1 MASLLLAVIYLTFI
15 SLGLP
20 DSLLGT
26 AWPVMHVELAAPVAV
41 QSLISIIISC
51 CTIVSSLLTAKLV
64 HKLGTGK
71 LTALSVALT
80 AGAILGFSATNAFWQ
95 LCLIAIPYGL
105 GAGAIDSALNNYVAL
120 NYGARH
126 MSWLH
131 CCWGIGASVGP
142 LVMGWALAG
151 PLSWH
156 GGYLAIGAMQA
167 IITAALF
174 LSLPLWKSTDG
185 RAEDEAANE
194 RAAVQADPA
203 GTSRAM
209 HAGQAE
215 CANESNGPKHTQT
228 VAQQACGRAAD
239 HVECEWAAAEP
250 ECKQAY
256 PAKPGRKQAEA
267 AKPECRQANPA
278 APGHKQTVAHPE
290 RPLTNRELL
299 RLPGARAAIGSFGTY
314 CALEG
319 SIGLWIASYLTMAR
333 GLDAA
338 TAASIVSQ
346 FFLGITIGRLVSG
359 FAAQW
364 LTSENQIRLGQA
376 LIAGGLIGLV
386 ALNGGVAAGACTFV
400 AGLGCAPIYP
410 SIVALTPK
418 RFGERASQGLVSLQ
432 MACAYAGSM
441 LFPPVFGLV
450 AGAGG
455 AALIPLMAIALL
467 GSHVVLAERAARA
480 TGR

>member
-26 AWPVMHVELAAPVAV
+26 AWPVMHVELAAPVAA

-51 CTIVSSLLTAKLV
+51 CTIASSLLTAKLV

-80 AGAILGFSATNAFWQ
+80 AGAILGFSVTNAFWQ
-95 LCLIAIPYGL
+95 LCIIAIPYGL

-156 GGYLAIGAMQA
+156 GGYLGIGAMQA
-167 IITAALF
+167 IITTALF

-185 RAEDEAANE
+185 HAGNGAANE
-194 RAAVQADPA
+194 RAAAQADPA
-203 GTSRAM
+203 GTSHAM
-209 HAGQAE
+209 HAGQEE
-215 CANESNGPKHTQT
+215 CANGPNGPKRPQT
-228 VAQQACGRAAD
+228 VAQQECGRGAGHA
-239 HVECEWAAAEP
+239 ECEWAAAEP
-250 ECKQAY
+250 ECKQA
-256 PAKPGRKQAEA
+256 
-267 AKPECRQANPA
+267 NPA
-278 APGHKQTVAHPE
+278 APEHTQAEAHPE

-364 LTSENQIRLGQA
+364 LTSENQIRLGQV

-418 RFGERASQGLVSLQ
+418 RFGAKASQGLVSLQ

-441 LFPPVFGLV
+441 LVPPVFGLV

-455 AALIPLMAIALL
+455 AVLIPYMIAALL
-467 GSHVVLAERAARA
+467 VTNTILAELAVRKTNAAPGNA
-480 TGR
+480 TR

>member
-26 AWPVMHVELAAPVAV
+26 AWPVMHVELAAPVAA

-64 HKLGTGK
+64 HRLGTGK

-142 LVMGWALAG
+142 LVMGWALAN

-156 GGYLAIGAMQA
+156 GGYLTIGAMQA

-185 RAEDEAANE
+185 RAGDGAANE

-203 GTSRAM
+203 GTSPAM
-209 HAGQAE
+209 HTRQEE
-215 CANESNGPKHTQT
+215 CANGPNGPKRPQT
-228 VAQQACGRAAD
+228 VAQQECGRTAD

-250 ECKQAY
+250 ECKQAD
-256 PAKPGRKQAEA
+256 
-267 AKPECRQANPA
+267 PA
-278 APGHKQTVAHPE
+278 APGHTQAEAHPE
-290 RPLTNRELL
+290 RPLINRELL

-441 LFPPVFGLV
+441 LVPPVFGLV

-455 AALIPLMAIALL
+455 AVLIPYMIAALL
-467 GSHVVLAERAARA
+467 VTNTILAELAVRKTNAAPGNA
-480 TGR
+480 TR

>member
-26 AWPVMHVELAAPVAV
+26 AWPVMHVELAAPVAA

-364 LTSENQIRLGQA
+364 LTSENQIRLGQV

-467 GSHVVLAERAARA
+467 GAHVVLAEHAVRA

>member
-26 AWPVMHVELAAPVAV
+26 AWPVMHVDLAAPIAA

-51 CTIVSSLLTAKLV
+51 CTIVSSLLTARLV
-64 HKLGTGK
+64 HRLGTGK

-80 AGAILGFSATNAFWQ
+80 AGAILGFSTTNAFWQ

-105 GAGAIDSALNNYVAL
+105 GAGAIDSALNNHVAL

-142 LVMGWALAG
+142 LVMGWALAS

-156 GGYLAIGAMQA
+156 AGYLAIGFIQA
-167 IITAALF
+167 VIAAVLLF
-174 LSLPLWKSTDG
+174 SLPLWRSTGTEPADG
-185 RAEDEAANE
+185 DNEDAPALASGE
-194 RAAVQADPA
+194 RPRGRDALN
-203 GTSRAM
+203 
-209 HAGQAE
+209 GQAL
-215 CANESNGPKHTQT
+215 S
-228 VAQQACGRAAD
+228 AD
-239 HVECEWAAAEP
+239 VTDARP
-250 ECKQAY
+250 SLD
-256 PAKPGRKQAEA
+256 
-267 AKPECRQANPA
+267 
-278 APGHKQTVAHPE
+278 

-299 RLPGARAAIGSFGTY
+299 KLPGAVASIGSFGFY

-319 SIGLWIASYLTMAR
+319 SIGLWVASYLVMVRSIDT
-333 GLDAA
+333 A
-338 TAASIVSQ
+338 TAASIVAQ
-346 FFLGITIGRLVSG
+346 FFMGITIGRLVSG

-364 LTSENQIRLGQA
+364 LTSENQIRIGQG
-376 LIAGGLIGLV
+376 LIAGGLIGLLV
-386 ALNGGVAAGACTFV
+386 LDGAVAAGIAILLM
-400 AGLGCAPIYP
+400 GLGCAPIYP
-410 SIVALTPK
+410 SIVALTPR
-418 RFGERASQGLVSLQ
+418 RFGAKASQGLVSLQ

-441 LFPPVFGLV
+441 LVPPIFGLV

-455 AALIPLMAIALL
+455 AAFIPIIIAALL
-467 GSHVVLAERAARA
+467 IANTVLAELAIRRTKA
-480 TGR
+480 TMGSTTR

>member
-1 MASLLLAVIYLTFI
+1 MASLLLPVIYLTFI

-26 AWPVMHVELAAPVAV
+26 AWPVMHVDLGAPVAA

-51 CTIVSSLLTAKLV
+51 CTIVSSLLTARLV
-64 HKLGTGK
+64 RRLGTGR

-80 AGAILGFSATNAFWQ
+80 AAAILGFSTTGAFWQ
-95 LCLIAIPYGL
+95 LCLIAILYGL
-105 GAGAIDSALNNYVAL
+105 GAGAIDAALNNYVAL

-142 LVMGWALAG
+142 LVMGWALG
-151 PLSWH
+151 GRMGWP
-156 GGYLAIGAMQA
+156 GGYLAIGAVQVA
-167 IITAALF
+167 ITVVLL
-174 LSLPLWKSTDG
+174 LSIPLWRRAVDANPTGEGKSEG
-185 RAEDEAANE
+185 QAEDEGST
-194 RAAVQADPA
+194 P
-203 GTSRAM
+203 
-209 HAGQAE
+209 
-215 CANESNGPKHTQT
+215 
-228 VAQQACGRAAD
+228 
-239 HVECEWAAAEP
+239 
-250 ECKQAY
+250 
-256 PAKPGRKQAEA
+256 
-267 AKPECRQANPA
+267 
-278 APGHKQTVAHPE
+278 
-290 RPLTNRELL
+290 TNRELL
-299 RLPGARAAIGSFGTY
+299 SLPGARAAIGSFGTY

-333 GLDAA
+333 GLNAS
-338 TAASIVSQ
+338 TAASIVAQ
-346 FFLGITIGRLVSG
+346 FYLGITAGRLISG
-359 FAAQW
+359 FIAQW

-376 LIAGGLIGLV
+376 LVAAGLIGLIV
-386 ALNGGVAAGACTFV
+386 LDGPLAASACVLV

-441 LFPPVFGLV
+441 LVPPIFGLV

-455 AALIPLMAIALL
+455 SPLIPFMALALL
-467 GSHVVLAERAARA
+467 AANIFLAERAAR
-480 TGR
+480 R

>member
-1 MASLLLAVIYLTFI
+1 MASLLLPVIYLTFI

-26 AWPVMHVELAAPVAV
+26 AWPVMHVDLGAPVAA

-51 CTIVSSLLTAKLV
+51 CTIVSSLLTARLV
-64 HKLGTGK
+64 RRLGTGR

-80 AGAILGFSATNAFWQ
+80 AAAILGFSTTGAFWQ

-105 GAGAIDSALNNYVAL
+105 GAGAIDAALNNYVAL

-142 LVMGWALAG
+142 LVMGWALGASMG
-151 PLSWH
+151 WP
-156 GGYLAIGAMQA
+156 GGYLAIGAVQVA
-167 IITAALF
+167 ITVVLLF
-174 LSLPLWKSTDG
+174 SVPLWRQAAGTDSAG
-185 RAEDEAANE
+185 EGKGKNTDEDEDKAANE
-194 RAAVQADPA
+194 
-203 GTSRAM
+203 GTGGA
-209 HAGQAE
+209 
-215 CANESNGPKHTQT
+215 
-228 VAQQACGRAAD
+228 
-239 HVECEWAAAEP
+239 
-250 ECKQAY
+250 
-256 PAKPGRKQAEA
+256 
-267 AKPECRQANPA
+267 
-278 APGHKQTVAHPE
+278 
-290 RPLTNRELL
+290 LTNRELL
-299 RLPGARAAIGSFGTY
+299 SLPGARAAIGSFGTY

-333 GLDAA
+333 GIDAS
-338 TAASIVSQ
+338 TAASIVAQ
-346 FFLGITIGRLVSG
+346 FYLGITLGRLISG
-359 FAAQW
+359 FIAQW

-376 LIAGGLIGLV
+376 LVAVGLIGLIV
-386 ALNGGVAAGACTFV
+386 LDGPLAAGACVLV

-441 LFPPVFGLV
+441 LVPPIFGLV

-455 AALIPLMAIALL
+455 SPLIPFMALALL
-467 GSHVVLAERAARA
+467 AANIFLAERAVR
-480 TGR
+480 R